1 MTTAQKV
8 IKYFALAF
16 AIFLIVTIITT
27 TLSIIGGLS
36 SVLKLRNEKSET
48 ISSELSKINIEN
60 KDFTTLDIELSYTN
74 LIIKNGEKFE
84 VETNSNKIEFKNKNN
99 ILQIK
104 DINHNWFVKNNA
116 TDLVLYIPKDLELE
130 KLKIEAGF
138 GKINIESLN
147 AKKLSFELGAGKTEI
162 QELNVTERA
171 EIEGGAGNVIIKSG
185 EIHNLDFDM
194 GVGETKITSKL
205 RGKSDIDAG
214 VGSVEIT
221 LNDSKENYSLKL
233 NKGLGTFK
241 LDGKDISRDSELYG
255 NGENYIE
262 IDGGIGNIN
271 VDFEV

>member
-16 AIFLIVTIITT
+16 AIFLIVSIITAI
-27 TLSIIGGLS
+27 LNVIFGLS
-36 SVLKLRNEKSET
+36 NVLKLRKETQET
-48 ISSELSKINIEN
+48 ITELSKVNIEN

-74 LIIKNGEKFE
+74 LTIKNGENFE
-84 VETNSNKIEFKNKNN
+84 IETNNSNIEFNNKNN

-104 DINHNWFVKNNA
+104 DINYSWFAKNNT

-130 KLKIEAGF
+130 KIKIEAGF
-138 GKINIESLN
+138 GTINIESLN

-162 QELNVTERA
+162 KELNVTEKA
-171 EIEGGAGNVIIKSG
+171 EIEGGAGNVIVKSG
-185 EIHNLDFDM
+185 KINDLDFDM
-194 GVGETKITSKL
+194 GVGETEIVSKL
-205 RGKSDIDAG
+205 TGKSDVDAG
-214 VGSVEIT
+214 VGNVKII
-221 LNDSKENYSLKL
+221 LKDSKENYSFKL
-233 NKGLGTFK
+233 NKGLGTVK
-241 LDGKDISRDSELYG
+241 LDGKDISGDGELYG